1 MLERIYQ
8 GVSGTKII
16 ELWVR
21 KYSSDLP
28 YFIKVNGRM
37 IAEADDM
44 CSAYALYNESFKED

>member
-21 KYSSDLP
+21 KYPSDMP
-28 YFIKVNGRM
+28 YVIKVNDR
-37 IAEADDM
+37 ITVEADDM
-44 CSAYALYNESFKED
+44 HSAYGEYNNAFKED